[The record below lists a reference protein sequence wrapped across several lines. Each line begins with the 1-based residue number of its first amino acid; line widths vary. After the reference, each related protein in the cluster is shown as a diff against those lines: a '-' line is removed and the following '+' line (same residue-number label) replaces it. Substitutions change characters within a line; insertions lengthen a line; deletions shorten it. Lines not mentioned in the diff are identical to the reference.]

1 MISITSIFRQL
12 VASIALLTVAGLGA
26 PGYAQTAPVSE
37 PVPVAFSPQAASVE
51 QIYTIADLSVDEQAE
66 TSAQARD
73 TALGVARRLAFSRLA
88 RRLVLSEDMPR
99 LPTLNDA
106 QLLDIIAGI
115 EVSGEKTRNRRYIAR
130 LTIRFAADQ
139 VRQLL
144 TTAGIKFSETST
156 APIVLLPVFESV
168 GGRVLWEPLNP
179 WRDALGAALTAEGVG
194 TDRLLPLYLPQ
205 GDFQD
210 FTAISAEQAITA
222 DPTRIGAIAARYGVK
237 DVIVAHA
244 VMSAAAIDINWRR
257 YGAAGETASI
267 DRFEITAGE
276 TPESA
281 MARAASA
288 IIRTTQENWKRE
300 TALDFNENASV
311 LVSAQ
316 LPSLPDWLAMQKL
329 LGAVPMIRQVDV
341 RELSVN
347 QAQLILHI
355 LGTPEK
361 LQAALLKQALILEPA
376 ENGWTLRKQ

>member
-1 MISITSIFRQL
+1 M
-12 VASIALLTVAGLGA
+12 ALLMVAGLGA

-37 PVPVAFSPQAASVE
+37 PAPVAFSPQAASVE

-179 WRDALGAALTAEGVG
+179 WRDALGAALAAEGGG

-300 TALDFNENASV
+300 TALDFNENASA

-316 LPSLPDWLAMQKL
+316 LSSLPDWLAMQKL
-329 LGAVPMIRQVDV
+329 LGAVPMIRRVDV

-347 QAQLILHI
+347 QAQLTLHY